1 MKIGVKIKE
10 IRTKKNI
17 SQIELAKLL
26 NITQPALAVIE
37 SDKRTPR
44 IETLSRIATA
54 LNVDFL
60 SLLPNELT
68 EGAVIPS
75 DSKEAEIYHFVS
87 GFNDRGK
94 QKVLDY
100 VIDLSCNPQ
109 NIK

>member
-1 MKIGVKIKE
+1 MNVGNKIREVRMKQ
-10 IRTKKNI
+10 NI
-17 SQIELAKLL
+17 SQIELANLL
-26 NITQPALAVIE
+26 EITQPSLAVIE
-37 SDKRTPR
+37 NNKRTPR
-44 IETLSRIATA
+44 LETLSRIATA

-60 SLLPNELT
+60 SLLPTELT
-68 EGAVIPS
+68 KGAVIPS